1 MHLSFENWLQMITTG
16 IALLAFL
23 ISINSARRR
32 DIDKRLG
39 SIEKQVDEADRRLV
53 AVETELKARPAQKD
67 MHDLQIVVTEI
78 GGEIKAVR
86 AAFEGHVKL
95 LERLD
100 VILERQEQFLMGN
113 K

>member
-39 SIEKQVDEADRRLV
+39 SIE
-53 AVETELKARPAQKD
+53 
-67 MHDLQIVVTEI
+67 
-78 GGEIKAVR
+78 
-86 AAFEGHVKL
+86 
-95 LERLD
+95 
-100 VILERQEQFLMGN
+100 
-113 K
+113 